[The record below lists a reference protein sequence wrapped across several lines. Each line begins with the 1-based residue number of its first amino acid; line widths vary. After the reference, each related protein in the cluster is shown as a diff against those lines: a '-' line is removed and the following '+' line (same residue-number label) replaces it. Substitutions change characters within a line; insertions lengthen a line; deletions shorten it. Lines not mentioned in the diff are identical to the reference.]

1 MGYQLHRMP
10 GVLVA
15 MLNFDPCNTGL
26 PTLLRLCLSMS
37 FRLKLNYLF
46 FLTAIAFSMHPLTGY
61 IPSGKYCSRCLL
73 PVTLIPFLMQCIVLA
88 TVPGYP
94 AAVRVWNRTGCSS
107 PGCYPENRGT
117 HRVRGRVGTGPRFHF
132 TVLTTLAPIKYLSS
146 DRIVTWS
153 IREMCRLMPYFISR
167 SQICDRISMH
177 RVAVKLSPKS
187 RQNDRVFI
195 PTPWQ
200 LVRLQIGEQE
210 MKEGMKLHISRIDYV
225 TIWSELKYLI
235 GVRNVD
241 FGGAGFVWKPV
252 ATVRFRVETRPGTE
266 PLIWTRC

>member
-1 MGYQLHRMP
+1 M
-10 GVLVA
+10 
-15 MLNFDPCNTGL
+15 
-26 PTLLRLCLSMS
+26 
-37 FRLKLNYLF
+37 KL
-46 FLTAIAFSMHPLTGY
+46 
-61 IPSGKYCSRCLL
+61 IPSGSSIHKVKRITSTTPSKVEFLVFLYYTSAGLHPIRSSNFWSACQPGKQYR
-73 PVTLIPFLMQCIVLA
+73 PFLKGARSLSNEYYIRTLKNRRWWLVLA
-88 TVPGYP
+88 TVLGYP

-132 TVLTTLAPIKYLSS
+132 TVLTTLAAIKYLSS

-153 IREMCRLMPYFISR
+153 IREMCRLMTYFISH
-167 SQICDRISMH
+167 SQICDRISIH

-225 TIWSELKYLI
+225 TIRSELKYLI
-235 GVRNVD
+235 GARNVD
-241 FGGAGFVWKPV
+241 FWGAGFVWKPV
-252 ATVRFRVETRPGTE
+252 ATVRFRVGTGPGTD
-266 PLIWTRC
+266 PRIWTRC